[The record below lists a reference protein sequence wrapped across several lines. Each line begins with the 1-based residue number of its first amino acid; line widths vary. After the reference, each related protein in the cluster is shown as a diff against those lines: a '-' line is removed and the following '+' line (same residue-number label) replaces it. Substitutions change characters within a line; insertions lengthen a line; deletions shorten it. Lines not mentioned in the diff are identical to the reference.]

1 MKIDIKNTTFLSYL
15 DNVTKNILLNVNV
28 NDYFKLSDEQ
38 KLTTSYTVFTL
49 LKSKINDT
57 DLKTFIL
64 VLRKKNE
71 FTENYELASLLDNII
86 KKYDKLSEIYN
97 ISTVEIKKKKLPIL

>member
-1 MKIDIKNTTFLSYL
+1 MKIDPKNTTFLSYL